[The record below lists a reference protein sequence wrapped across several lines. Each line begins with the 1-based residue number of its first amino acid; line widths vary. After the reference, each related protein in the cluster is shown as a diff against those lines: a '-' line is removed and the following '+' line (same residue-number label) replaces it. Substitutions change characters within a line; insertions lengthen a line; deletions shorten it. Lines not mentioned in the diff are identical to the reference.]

1 MRTHWTRHD
10 LKWPVAALLVSAA
23 LFLGGCASSPAS
35 SGAGTGASLKD
46 ATVLSNP
53 KSHQGPST
61 AHLAASEISPVAKNP
76 EQKLPVTV
84 TDAQG
89 TKVTISDISRILPI
103 DLYGTSSRIVFDLGL
118 GKNVVGRDVSSV
130 FPEIAQLPLVTHNGH
145 ELNAEA
151 ILELAPTLIITD
163 SSLGPWDVVLQMRE
177 AGIPV
182 FVVDSHRSIETA
194 PEMITQIAGALGVP
208 EEGKK
213 LADRTNSE
221 ISAMQDSIA
230 KIAPKGNDRLRMVF
244 LYARGQS
251 GVYNLFG
258 EGSGADSL
266 ITGLGGIDVATEIGW
281 KGMRPMTDEA
291 LVEAKP
297 DLVIMMSGGLESTGG
312 IDGIFDSV
320 PALAFTQAGENKR
333 IVDMADSDVLSFGP
347 NSAAILEALA
357 VAVYA
362 PDSSTSAAKQ

>member
-1 MRTHWTRHD
+1 M
-10 LKWPVAALLVSAA
+10 PVSQ
-23 LFLGGCASSPAS
+23 GNG
-35 SGAGTGASLKD
+35 SGTSLKD
-46 ATVLSNP
+46 ATVLENP
-53 KSHQGPST
+53 KNHQGPST
-61 AHLAASEISPVAKNP
+61 AQLAAGAISPVAKNP
-76 EQKLPVTV
+76 ASKLPVTV

-89 TKVTISDISRILPI
+89 TTVSISDVSRILPL

-118 GKNVVGRDVSSV
+118 GQNVVGRDVSSV
-130 FPEIAQLPLVTHNGH
+130 FPEIADLPLVTHNGH

-151 ILELAPTLIITD
+151 ILELAPTVIITD
-163 SSLGPWDVVLQMRE
+163 SSLGPWDVVLQMRD

-194 PEMITQIAGALGVP
+194 AEMITQIAGALGVP

-213 LADRTNSE
+213 LADRTGSE
-221 ISAMQDSIA
+221 ISAMQDAIT
-230 KIAPKGNDRLRMVF
+230 KIAPSGKDRLRMVF

-291 LVEAKP
+291 LVQAKP

-312 IDGIFDSV
+312 IEGIFDSV
-320 PALAFTQAGENKR
+320 PALAFTPAGENKR

-362 PDSSTSAAKQ
+362 PETNAPAAK

>member
-1 MRTHWTRHD
+1 MRISRYRPA
-10 LKWPVAALLVSAA
+10 LKRSVIALLLATTLLASGCSLASKSSVS
-23 LFLGGCASSPAS
+23 G
-35 SGAGTGASLKD
+35 SGISLNQ
-46 ATVLSNP
+46 ATIVADP
-53 KSHQGPST
+53 KAHVGPST
-61 AHLAASEISPVAKNP
+61 ARLQSAQISPVASNP
-76 EQKLPVTV
+76 SPQLPAVV
-84 TDAQG
+84 RDAQG
-89 TKVTISDISRILPI
+89 TSVSISDVSRILPL
-103 DLYGTSSRIVFDLGL
+103 DLYGTTSRIVFDLGL

-130 FPEIAQLPLVTHNGH
+130 FPEVAKLPLVTQNGH

-151 ILELAPTLIITD
+151 ILELAPSVIITD
-163 SSLGPWDVVLQMRE
+163 SSLGPWDVVLQMRD

-182 FVVDSHRSIETA
+182 FVVDSHRSIDSA
-194 PEMITQIAGALGVP
+194 QDMIRQVANALGVQ

-213 LADRTNSE
+213 LAERTGQE
-221 ISAMQDSIA
+221 IDAMKASIA
-230 KIAPKGNDRLRMVF
+230 AIAPQGTDRLRIIF

-266 ITGLGGIDVATEIGW
+266 ITGLGGIDVATEMGW

-291 LVEAKP
+291 LVKAQP

-312 IDGIFDSV
+312 IKGITKSI
-320 PALAFTQAGENKR
+320 PALAFTPAGEKQR
-333 IVDMADSDVLSFGP
+333 IVDMDDSEVLSFGP

-362 PDSSTSAAKQ
+362 PADPAGATS